1 MSLNKFN
8 GNFPS
13 LIDELFGRDMDQIFN
28 FNRPASGWPLS
39 RVGSNVPAVNIRED
53 ENQYHLE
60 VAAPGMRKEDFK
72 VMLEDGVLTVSTEQK
87 QEHAQQDEQGSYTK
101 REFSYHSFSRSF
113 RLPDSCA
120 QEHIQA
126 RYADGVLHL
135 EIPKNEEAKRKA
147 PRQIQIA

>member
-1 MSLNKFN
+1 MSLTKFN
-8 GNFPS
+8 SNFPS
-13 LIDELFGRDMDQIFN
+13 LIDEFFGRDMDQIFN
-28 FNRPASGWPLS
+28 LSGPLS

-53 ENQYHLE
+53 DDKYSLE
-60 VAAPGMRKEDFK
+60 VAAPGMRREDFK
-72 VMLEDGVLTVSTEQK
+72 VVLEDGVLTVSTEHK
-87 QEHAQQDEQGSYTK
+87 QENEAKDGKGQYTK

-113 RLPDSCA
+113 RLPASCE

-135 EIPKNEEAKRKA
+135 EIPKKEEVKRKA

>member
-1 MSLNKFN
+1 MSLTKFN

-13 LIDELFGRDMDQIFN
+13 LIDEFFGRDMDQLFN
-28 FNRPASGWPLS
+28 FNRPSSGGPLS

-53 ENQYHLE
+53 DEQYALE

-72 VMLEDGVLTVSTEQK
+72 VMLEDGVLTVSTEHK
-87 QEHAQQDEQGSYTK
+87 HEHETKDGQGNYTK

-113 RLPDSCA
+113 RLPDSCE
-120 QEHIQA
+120 QERIQA
-126 RYADGVLHL
+126 RYLDGVLHL
-135 EIPKNEEAKRKA
+135 EIPKKEEAKRKA

>member
-1 MSLNKFN
+1 MSLTKFN

-13 LIDELFGRDMDQIFN
+13 LIDEFFGRDMDQIFN
-28 FNRPASGWPLS
+28 FNGPLS

-53 ENQYHLE
+53 DNQYHLE
-60 VAAPGMRKEDFK
+60 VAAPGMRKQDFK
-72 VMLEDGVLTVSTEQK
+72 VLLEDGMLTVSTEQK
-87 QEHAQQDEQGSYTK
+87 QENEAKDEKGQYTK

-113 RLPDSCA
+113 RLPASCE

-135 EIPKNEEAKRKA
+135 EIPKKEEVKRKA

>member
-1 MSLNKFN
+1 MSLTKFN

-13 LIDELFGRDMDQIFN
+13 LIDEFFGRDMDQIFN
-28 FNRPASGWPLS
+28 FNRSASGWPLS
-39 RVGSNVPAVNIRED
+39 RVGSNVPAVNIREND
-53 ENQYHLE
+53 NQYHLE
-60 VAAPGMRKEDFK
+60 VAAPGMRKEDFR
-72 VMLEDGVLTVSTEQK
+72 VVLEDGMLTVSTERK
-87 QEHAQQDEQGSYTK
+87 QENEAKDGQGQYTK

-113 RLPDSCA
+113 RLPASCE

-135 EIPKNEEAKRKA
+135 EIPKKEEVKRKA

>member
-1 MSLNKFN
+1 MSLTKFS

-13 LIDELFGRDMDQIFN
+13 LIDEFFGRDMDQIFN
-28 FNRPASGWPLS
+28 FNQPSANWSLS

-53 ENQYHLE
+53 DDKYQLE

-72 VMLEDGVLTVSTEQK
+72 VMLEDGMLTVSTEQK
-87 QEHAQQDEQGSYTK
+87 QENEEKDERGAYTK

-113 RLPDSCA
+113 RLPDSCV
-120 QEHIQA
+120 QEQIQA

-135 EIPKNEEAKRKA
+135 EIPKKEEAKRKA